1 MFWYESS
8 SYTLIV
14 LTEHFYLAC
23 TEVQLIYPVNAFHL
37 ELQTLLDPIEV
48 NSYSNIC
55 LCHFLL

>member
-37 ELQTLLDPIEV
+37 ELQTLLGRFTSPFDV
-48 NSYSNIC
+48 TYGMG
-55 LCHFLL
+55 